1 MKHYRGSQ
9 CIFSCQQLL
18 ILELTLTDAYCYFEA
33 CSGKFFDLLCSSF
46 PNEKTTFS
54 ELGVFAC
61 QTWVRI
67 FSVPYLENL
76 KFNNA
81 ADGH

>member
-1 MKHYRGSQ
+1 MF
-9 CIFSCQQLL
+9 IV
-18 ILELTLTDAYCYFEA
+18 ILKLVE
-33 CSGKFFDLLCSSF
+33 GKNLDFLCSSF

-76 KFNNA
+76 NLKFQFRVLVFVGFGDFFANPK
-81 ADGH
+81 